1 MNRPAAPLLSSFIVF
16 VSLIATLAPP
26 LASAEEGERYKWKQ
40 EPDEAGCQI
49 VTSAVSGKKYIAS
62 KATCTVNSRLDAVG
76 AMLRDIPHYPNWMD
90 DCLAT
95 TMLKVVDREN
105 DVYVFWYRQHIPLLP
120 DRDMVL
126 RSDVSQGK
134 ADGKEWRSIVA
145 ASTNEIT
152 FDAKK
157 GYVRMPSFSSEWRLE
172 EIDADHTR
180 VSFMIDPDLG
190 GGMLVGVANSLIAQ
204 SPYKSIRGLIK
215 ELKERKQPLG
225 STTP

>member
-1 MNRPAAPLLSSFIVF
+1 MNRPAALHLSPFIVF
-16 VSLIATLAPP
+16 VSLIATLAPS
-26 LASAEEGERYKWKQ
+26 LTSAEEGDRYKWKR

-49 VTSAVSGKKYIAS
+49 VTSAVAGKNYIAS
-62 KATCTVNSRLDAVG
+62 KATCIVNARLEAIGAV
-76 AMLRDIPHYPNWMD
+76 LRDIPHYPGWMH

-105 DVYVFWYRQHIPLLP
+105 DVYVFWYRQHIPLLA

-126 RSDVSQGK
+126 RSAVSHGK
-134 ADGKEWRSIVA
+134 ANGKEWHSIVA
-145 ASTNEIT
+145 ASTNEISH
-152 FDAKK
+152 DASK

-172 EIDADHTR
+172 EIDTDHTR

-190 GGMLVGVANSLIAQ
+190 GGMLVGVANSMIAQ
-204 SPYKSIRGLIK
+204 SPYKSVRGLIK
-215 ELKERKQPLG
+215 ELKERKQLLD